1 MTLIRMPDID
11 YRIDRTVAVIAFA
24 NPPVNGLS
32 HAVRAGLAAALERAQ
47 ADPSVR
53 AIVLTGTGGLFSGGA
68 DIREFGTPAGTADP
82 TLRQLI
88 DLMETSAKPVIASI
102 AGTCLGGGLELALA
116 AHYRVA
122 SADAKLG
129 LPEVKLGLLP
139 GAGGT
144 QRLPRL
150 VGVEKAIDMIVSG
163 EPVPAAGLAHTA
175 LLDHVVSGDPLAV
188 AVELAASAEVT
199 TRPPP
204 RTRDIPLHEPN
215 LGALCDAARAKLEPT
230 RPPLPAPRRA
240 LDAIEAAGKPFDEGL
255 AIERNAFLELMETPE
270 SKGLRHA
277 FFAERAAG
285 KVDGITP
292 STPIRPLDQAAVIGA
307 GTMGAGIAVA
317 LLDAGIPLW
326 LVEADQAAL
335 DRGLARIT
343 GSYDGQVKKG
353 KLPVTERDRRLAL
366 VRPSLSYETI
376 GQADVVIE
384 AVFESMEVK
393 RQVFIAL
400 DRVMKPGALL
410 ATNTSTLDVDTIA
423 GFTQRP
429 SDVLGLHFFSPA
441 NVMRLLEVVR
451 GRATAPEVLATALK
465 LGKALRKVAV
475 VSGVCDG
482 FIGNRMLEAYTRQAW
497 YLVEEG
503 ATPQQIDRAMES
515 FGVAMGPFRV
525 GDLVGHDVSLAIR
538 QRRRAERPGY
548 LCSTLPDKL
557 CQLGRLGQKTGGGWY
572 DYPEGPRRPVPSG
585 VVEELI
591 TSHRTEIGVFPRSI
605 DDSEIVDRL
614 VYALVNEGA
623 RILEEGIAA
632 RASDI
637 DVVYLTGYGFP
648 RARGGPMFYADQVGL
663 DQVVQRVREFA
674 RNPHG
679 DPAFWTPAPLLERLA
694 ESGRPLAS
702 GTALASERPFA
713 LFGHS
718 RGLEATQSGDA
729 G

>member
-1 MTLIRMPDID
+1 MPGND
-11 YRIDRTVAVIAFA
+11 YRVDRAVAVISFA

-32 HAVRAGLAAALERAQ
+32 HAVRAGISTALHRARN
-47 ADPSVR
+47 DSSVR
-53 AIVLTGTGGLFSGGA
+53 AIVLTGAGGLFSGGA
-68 DIREFGTPAGTADP
+68 DIREFGTPASTADP
-82 TLRQLI
+82 TLRQLVEQV
-88 DLMETSAKPVIASI
+88 ETNAKPVVAAI

-150 VGVEKAIDMIVSG
+150 VGVERAIEMIVSG
-163 EPVPAAGLAHTA
+163 EPVPARSLASTA
-175 LLDHVVSGDPLAV
+175 LLDLLVDGDPLDEAV
-188 AVELAASAEVT
+188 VFAASADVAT
-199 TRPPP
+199 GPPP
-204 RTRDIPLHEPN
+204 RTRDIPLHDSA
-215 LGALCDAARAKLEPT
+215 LAALCEAARARLRTERT
-230 RPPLPAPRRA
+230 LLPAPMRA
-240 LDAIEAAGKPFDEGL
+240 LDAIEASGRPFDEGL
-255 AIERNAFLELMETPE
+255 AVERRAFLELMETPE

-292 STPIRPLDQAAVIGA
+292 STPVRPLDQAAVIGA
-307 GTMGAGIAVA
+307 GTMGAGIAVS

-326 LVEADQAAL
+326 LLETDQAAL
-335 DRGLARIT
+335 DRGLARIA
-343 GSYDGQVKKG
+343 GIYDGQLKKG
-353 KLPVTERDRRLAL
+353 KLAASERDRRLSL
-366 VRPSLSYETI
+366 LRPTLSYDAI
-376 GQADVVIE
+376 DGADVVIE

-393 RQVFIAL
+393 RQVFGAL
-400 DRVMKPGALL
+400 DRVMKPGAVL

-423 GFTQRP
+423 GFTRRP
-429 SDVLGLHFFSPA
+429 ADVLGLHFFSPA

-451 GRATAPEVLATALK
+451 GRATAPEVLATALR

-482 FIGNRMLEAYTRQAW
+482 FIGNRMLEAYTKQAW

-503 ATPQQIDRAMES
+503 ATPEQIDRAMES

-538 QRRRAERPGY
+538 KRRRAERPAY
-548 LCSTLPDKL
+548 RNSTLPDKL

-572 DYPEGPRRPVPSG
+572 DYPEGPRRPAPSG
-585 VVEELI
+585 VVEQLV
-591 TSHRTEIGVFPRSI
+591 TSHRGEIGVSPRPI

-632 RASDI
+632 RSGDI

-648 RARGGPMFYADQVGL
+648 RARGGPMFHADQVGL
-663 DQVVQRVREFA
+663 GQVLRRVREFA
-674 RNPHG
+674 QNPHG

-694 ESGRPLAS
+694 ESGGRFS
-702 GTALASERPFA
+702 TG
-713 LFGHS
+713 
-718 RGLEATQSGDA
+718 
-729 G
+729 

>member
-1 MTLIRMPDID
+1 MPEIH
-11 YRIDRTVAVIAFA
+11 YRVDRTVAVISFA

-32 HAVRAGLAAALERAQ
+32 HAVRAGIFAALERAH
-47 ADPSVR
+47 ADASVR
-53 AIVLTGTGGLFSGGA
+53 AIVLTGAGGLFSGGA
-68 DIREFGTPAGTADP
+68 DIREFGTPVGTADP

-88 DLMETSAKPVIASI
+88 DLVETSAKPVIAAI

-150 VGVEKAIDMIVSG
+150 VGVERAIDMIVSG
-163 EPVPAAGLAHTA
+163 EPVPATDLANTA
-175 LLDHVVSGDPLAV
+175 LLDHVANGDPLAG
-188 AVELAASAEVT
+188 AVELAASAEVA

-204 RTRDIPLHEPN
+204 KTRDIPLNEPN
-215 LGALCDAARAKLEPT
+215 LAALCEAARARLEMQ
-230 RPPLPAPRRA
+230 PPFLPAPMRA
-240 LDAIEAAGKPFDEGL
+240 VNAIESAGKPFDEGL
-255 AIERNAFLELMETPE
+255 AVERRAFLELMETPE

-277 FFAERAAG
+277 FFAERSAG
-285 KVDGITP
+285 KVDDITP
-292 STPIRPLDQAAVIGA
+292 STPIRPIDQAAVIGA
-307 GTMGAGIAVA
+307 GTMGTGIAVA
-317 LLDAGIPLW
+317 LLNAGIPLW
-326 LVEADQAAL
+326 LLEADQAAL
-335 DRGLARIT
+335 DRGLARIA
-343 GSYDGQVKKG
+343 GSYDGQVQKG
-353 KLPVTERDRRLAL
+353 KLTVSERDCRLAL
-366 VRPSLSYETI
+366 LRPTLSYDAI

-384 AVFESMEVK
+384 AVFESLEVK

-423 GFTQRP
+423 GFTRRP

-451 GRATAPEVLATALK
+451 GRATAPEVLATALR

-503 ATPQQIDRAMES
+503 ATPGQIDRAMES
-515 FGVAMGPFRV
+515 FGLAMGPFRV

-538 QRRRAERPGY
+538 QRRRVERPGY

-557 CQLGRLGQKTGGGWY
+557 CRLGRLGQKTGGGWY
-572 DYPEGPRRPVPSG
+572 DYPEGPRRPAPSA

-591 TSHRTEIGVFPRSI
+591 TSHRTEIGVTPRQI
-605 DDSEIVDRL
+605 DDSEVVDRL

-623 RILEEGIAA
+623 RILDEGIAA

-648 RARGGPMFYADQVGL
+648 PARGGPMFYADQVGL
-663 DQVVQRVREFA
+663 DEVLRRVREFA

-679 DPAFWTPAPLLERLA
+679 DPAFWTPAPLLERLV
-694 ESGRPLAS
+694 ESGGIAPRAS
-702 GTALASERPFA
+702 P
-713 LFGHS
+713 
-718 RGLEATQSGDA
+718 
-729 G
+729 

>member
-1 MTLIRMPDID
+1 MPDID
-11 YRIDRTVAVIAFA
+11 YRVDRDVAVISFT

-32 HAVRAGLAAALERAQ
+32 HAVRAGLSAVLERAQ
-47 ADPSVR
+47 ADTAVR
-53 AIVLTGTGGLFSGGA
+53 SIVLTGAGGLFSGGA
-68 DIREFGTPAGTADP
+68 DIREFGTPASMADP

-88 DLMETSAKPVIASI
+88 HQVETSAKPVVAAI

-150 VGVEKAIDMIVSG
+150 VGAATAIEMIVSG
-163 EPVPAAGLAHTA
+163 EPVPATALANTA
-175 LLDHVVSGDPLAV
+175 LLDRVVNGDALAG
-188 AVELAASAEVT
+188 AVELAASAEVAT
-199 TRPPP
+199 KPPP
-204 RTRDIPLHEPN
+204 RTSDIPLNQPN
-215 LGALCDAARAKLEPT
+215 FAALCEAARARLKTE
-230 RPPLPAPRRA
+230 RPLLPAPMRA
-240 LDAIEAAGKPFDEGL
+240 VDAIEAAGKPFDEGL
-255 AIERNAFLELMETPE
+255 AIERRAFLELMATPE

-292 STPIRPLDQAAVIGA
+292 SPPVRPLDQAAVIGA

-317 LLDAGIPLW
+317 LLDAGMPLW

-335 DRGLARIT
+335 DRGLARIA
-343 GSYDGQVKKG
+343 GLYDGQVKKG
-353 KLPVTERDRRLAL
+353 KLTASERDRRLAL
-366 VRPSLSYETI
+366 LRPTLSYGTI
-376 GQADVVIE
+376 GHADVVIE
-384 AVFESMEVK
+384 AVFESLEVK
-393 RQVFIAL
+393 RQVFVEL
-400 DRVMKPGALL
+400 DRVMKPGAVL

-423 GFTQRP
+423 GFTRRP

-441 NVMRLLEVVR
+441 YVMRLLEVVR

-475 VSGVCDG
+475 ISGVCDG
-482 FIGNRMLEAYTRQAW
+482 FIGNRMLEAYTKQAW

-515 FGVAMGPFRV
+515 FGLAMGPFRV

-572 DYPEGPRRPVPSG
+572 DYPEGPRRPAPSA
-585 VVEELI
+585 VVEELL
-591 TSHRTEIGVFPRSI
+591 TSHRAEIVVAPRPI
-605 DDSEIVDRL
+605 DDREIVDRL

-623 RILEEGIAA
+623 RILEEGIAV

-663 DQVVQRVREFA
+663 DQVLRWVREFA

-694 ESGRPLAS
+694 ESGGKFSGVSQSPAS
-702 GTALASERPFA
+702 
-713 LFGHS
+713 
-718 RGLEATQSGDA
+718 
-729 G
+729 

>member
-1 MTLIRMPDID
+1 VVNLGGCGQVPEID
-11 YRIDRTVAVIAFA
+11 YRIDRSVAVISFA

-32 HAVRAGLAAALERAQ
+32 HAVRAGISAALERAQ
-47 ADPSVR
+47 SDPSVQG
-53 AIVLTGTGGLFSGGA
+53 IVLTGAGGLFSGGA
-68 DIREFGTPAGTADP
+68 DIREFGTLASMADP

-88 DLMETSAKPVIASI
+88 EMVETSAKPVIAAI

-122 SADAKLG
+122 RADAKLG
-129 LPEVKLGLLP
+129 LPEVKLGLVP

-163 EPVPAAGLAHTA
+163 EPVPAEELAHTA
-175 LLDHVVSGDPLAV
+175 LLDQVVDGDPLAG
-188 AVELAASAEVT
+188 AVELGASADVV

-204 RTRDIPLHEPN
+204 RTRDMRLNEPN
-215 LGALCDAARAKLEPT
+215 LAALCEAARARLRME
-230 RPPLPAPRRA
+230 RPLLPAPMRA
-240 LDAIEAAGKPFDEGL
+240 VDAIEAAGKPFDEGL
-255 AIERNAFLELMETPE
+255 AFERHAFLELMETPE
-270 SKGLRHA
+270 SKGLRYA
-277 FFAERAAG
+277 FFAERAAA

-292 STPIRPLDQAAVIGA
+292 STSVRPLDQAAVIGA

-335 DRGLARIT
+335 DRGLARIA
-343 GSYDGQVKKG
+343 GIYDGQVKKG
-353 KLPVTERDRRLAL
+353 RLTVSERDRRLAL
-366 VRPSLSYETI
+366 LQPTLSYETI

-384 AVFESMEVK
+384 AVFEAMEVK
-393 RQVFIAL
+393 REVFVAL
-400 DRVMKPGALL
+400 DRVMKPGAVL
-410 ATNTSTLDVDTIA
+410 ATNTSTLDVDAIA
-423 GFTQRP
+423 GFTHRP

-441 NVMRLLEVVR
+441 NVMRLLEIVR
-451 GRATAPEVLATALK
+451 GRATATEVLATALT

-482 FIGNRMLEAYTRQAW
+482 FIGNRMLEGYTKQAW
-497 YLVEEG
+497 YLIEEG
-503 ATPQQIDRAMES
+503 ATPQQMDRAMES
-515 FGVAMGPFRV
+515 FGLAMGPFRV
-525 GDLVGHDVSLAIR
+525 GDLVGHDVSLSIR

-557 CQLGRLGQKTGGGWY
+557 CQLGRLGQKTGAGWY
-572 DYPEGPRRPVPSG
+572 DYPEGPRRPARSA

-591 TSHRTEIGVFPRSI
+591 TSHRAEIGISPRQV

-623 RILEEGIAA
+623 KILEEGIAA

-648 RARGGPMFYADQVGL
+648 RARGGPMFYAEQVGL
-663 DQVVQRVREFA
+663 DRVLRRVREFA

-694 ESGRPLAS
+694 ESSGR
-702 GTALASERPFA
+702 
-713 LFGHS
+713 FG
-718 RGLEATQSGDA
+718 GA
-729 G
+729 

>member
-1 MTLIRMPDID
+1 MIAPEIV
-11 YRIDRTVAVIAFA
+11 YRVDRSVAVISFA

-32 HAVRAGLAAALERAQ
+32 HAVRAGIAAALDRAQ
-47 ADPSVR
+47 SDTDVQAV
-53 AIVLTGTGGLFSGGA
+53 VLTGAGGLFSGGA
-68 DIREFGTPAGTADP
+68 DIREFGTPASTAEP
-82 TLRQLI
+82 TLRQVI
-88 DLMETSAKPVIASI
+88 DQVETSAKPVVAAIT
-102 AGTCLGGGLELALA
+102 GTCLGGGLELAMA

-122 SADAKLG
+122 SADVKLG

-150 VGVEKAIDMIVSG
+150 VGIERAIDMIVSG
-163 EPVPAAGLAHTA
+163 EPLPARGLADTA
-175 LLDHVVSGDPLAV
+175 LLVRVIDGDALAG
-188 AVELAASAEVT
+188 AVELAASSEVAR
-199 TRPPP
+199 RPPP
-204 RTRDIPLHEPN
+204 RTRDIPLDQSN
-215 LGALCDAARAKLEPT
+215 LAALCEAARTRLEAK
-230 RPPLPAPRRA
+230 RPLLPAPKRA
-240 LDAIEAAGKPFDEGL
+240 VDAIEAGGKTFDEGL
-255 AIERNAFLELMETPE
+255 AVERRAFLELMETPE

-292 STPIRPLDQAAVIGA
+292 STPVRPLDQAAVIGA

-343 GSYDGQVKKG
+343 RSYDGQVKKG
-353 KLPVTERDRRLAL
+353 KLTVSELARRLAL
-366 VRPSLSYETI
+366 LRPTLAYEAI

-384 AVFESMEVK
+384 AVFESLEVK
-393 RQVFIAL
+393 REVFIAL
-400 DRVMKPGALL
+400 DRVMKPGAVL

-423 GFTQRP
+423 GFTRRP
-429 SDVLGLHFFSPA
+429 SEVLGLHFFSPA

-451 GRATAPEVLATALK
+451 GRATSPDVLATALK

-482 FIGNRMLEAYTRQAW
+482 FIGNRMLEGYTKQAW

-503 ATPQQIDRAMES
+503 ATPQQVDQAMES
-515 FGVAMGPFRV
+515 FGMAMGPFRV

-538 QRRRAERPGY
+538 QHHREVRPGY

-572 DYPEGPRRPVPSG
+572 DYPEGPRRPSQSA

-591 TSHRTEIGVFPRSI
+591 TSHRAEIGVAPRPI
-605 DDSEIVDRL
+605 DDGEIVDRL
-614 VYALVNEGA
+614 IYALVNEAA

-648 RARGGPMFYADQVGL
+648 RARGGPMYHADQVGL
-663 DQVVQRVREFA
+663 DRVLRRVREFG

-679 DPAFWTPAPLLERLA
+679 DPGFWTPAPLLERLA
-694 ESGRPLAS
+694 ESGGR
-702 GTALASERPFA
+702 
-713 LFGHS
+713 FGEPRAIVS
-718 RGLEATQSGDA
+718 S
-729 G
+729 